1 MDSLV
6 VRWDLS
12 FCRSV
17 KFPGNDALA
26 AGLRAI
32 LGVARFYTIVGSTL
46 EVWYLDLTLISNW
59 WPVA

>member
-17 KFPGNDALA
+17 KFTRNDALA
-26 AGLRAI
+26 AGLRAT
-32 LGVARFYTIVGSTL
+32 LGVARFYAIVGSTL
-46 EVWYLDLTLISNW
+46 GVWYLDLTLISNW
-59 WPVA
+59 

>member
-1 MDSLV
+1 

-17 KFPGNDALA
+17 KFTRNDALA
-26 AGLRAI
+26 AGLRAT
-32 LGVARFYTIVGSTL
+32 LGVARFYAIVGSTL
-46 EVWYLDLTLISNW
+46 GVWYLDLTLISNW